1 MRIKQNSLIAGIL
14 VGGMG
19 MVAPENALSSTG
31 VLIKDLVQF
40 LQSETD
46 FVTSHSPHSAIVK
59 ILVRTNDSR
68 IECTGS
74 VISRNKVLTAAH
86 CVRDGKIGR
95 WIGEAITVI
104 PGLDGWHEEP
114 YGRFKVTSMCEKG
127 FRVDPTI
134 SNDVAVLTINPN
146 SRGESI
152 GDVVGWFGL
161 SNHHRGRSI
170 RAYADNVGAQDY
182 AVCPTVHYTQ
192 SKIRHD
198 CTLTH
203 GMSGS
208 PIYRFQDGRRWITG
222 VNSYERDDW
231 MYAIRLHGH
240 LWDWVYDQVKDD
252 LERPSKGP
260 IDLSW
265 VQ

>member
-14 VGGMG
+14 VSGMG
-19 MVAPENALSSTG
+19 MVVPENALSSTS

-104 PGLDGWHEEP
+104 PGLDGWHEGNCSP
-114 YGRFKVTSMCEKG
+114 DLGSRMNNSQATMRFGSARTGQEAS
-127 FRVDPTI
+127 
-134 SNDVAVLTINPN
+134 S
-146 SRGESI
+146 SR
-152 GDVVGWFGL
+152 
-161 SNHHRGRSI
+161 R
-170 RAYADNVGAQDY
+170 
-182 AVCPTVHYTQ
+182 
-192 SKIRHD
+192 
-198 CTLTH
+198 
-203 GMSGS
+203 
-208 PIYRFQDGRRWITG
+208 
-222 VNSYERDDW
+222 
-231 MYAIRLHGH
+231 
-240 LWDWVYDQVKDD
+240 
-252 LERPSKGP
+252 
-260 IDLSW
+260 
-265 VQ
+265 